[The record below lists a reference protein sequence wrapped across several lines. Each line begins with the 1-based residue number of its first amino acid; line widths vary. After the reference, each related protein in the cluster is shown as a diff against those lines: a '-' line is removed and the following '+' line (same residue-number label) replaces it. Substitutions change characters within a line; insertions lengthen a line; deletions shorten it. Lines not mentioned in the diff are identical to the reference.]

1 MSKVTEWAL
10 IKFEDGKFD
19 KSRVKDIAAKKI
31 QIKKKYTVNYKSKHP
46 VVTVLMLGS
55 KREIQEQLNF
65 LNILK
70 NTQSV
75 IKSAQIN
82 PV

>member
-70 NTQSV
+70 NTQ
-75 IKSAQIN
+75 KSR
-82 PV
+82 